1 MVALTIAVGVLDRDR
16 WDANTDNLVV
26 VATPQQRLTWV
37 PRDLW
42 CERLGDRVNRAFALG
57 GASLLAAALAD
68 HGLVVDEVVAVRRG
82 ATERALA
89 PLSVTV
95 PVRRT
100 LTFLYPL
107 APTAPIE
114 DGHRV
119 IRFEPP
125 SEVFAGERLHQ
136 WLGARMVPAD
146 AGSDLDR
153 IARQQLFLRYALEQ
167 GVRFDGVLADPNEL
181 RATSR
186 RTLHALAAVRPGWT
200 GRVISD
206 VVGRTIDGKAVLVR
220 DRGPAATLRALR
232 RSARRAV
239 RR

>member
-1 MVALTIAVGVLDRDR
+1 VALNVAVGVLDRDR

-26 VATPQQRLTWV
+26 VETPRRRLTWV

-42 CERLGDRVNRAFALG
+42 CERLRDRVNRAFALG

-68 HGLVVDEVVAVRRG
+68 HGLDADEVVVVRRG
-82 ATERALA
+82 ATERALE
-89 PLSVTV
+89 PLSITV
-95 PVRRT
+95 PVQRT
-100 LTFLYPL
+100 QTFLYPL
-107 APTAPIE
+107 APTSPIE

-125 SEVFAGERLHQ
+125 SEVLAGERLHQ
-136 WLGARMVPAD
+136 WLGARMVPVG

-153 IARQQLFLRYALEQ
+153 IARQRIFLRCALEQ
-167 GVRFDGVLADPNEL
+167 GARFDGVLADPTEL

-186 RTLHALAAVRPGWT
+186 RALEALATVRPGWT
-200 GRVISD
+200 SRVVDD
-206 VVGRTIDGKAVLVR
+206 VVARTIEGKAVLVR
-220 DRGPAATLRALR
+220 DRGPAAPLRALR
-232 RSARRAV
+232 RTV